1 MDHPNEPQP
10 DAGTRR
16 VYETHSHTPL
26 CKHAEGDPEAYARTA
41 WERGLKGLTITC
53 HGPLP
58 DGLSASVRMTPE
70 QFPEYLDLVARARE
84 AWRDRV
90 DVLLGL
96 ESDYLPGL
104 EGWIESLHRRA
115 DFHYIL
121 GSVHP
126 HIREY
131 RERFHLSN
139 WEDFHRTY
147 FAHLAEAAETGL
159 FDCLAHPDIVKNL
172 GSEAWNVQGL
182 MSDIRRALDRIA
194 AAGTAMELNTSGVN
208 KTVPEMNP
216 GPLILREMCARGIPV
231 VVGADAHV
239 PERVGDG
246 YRRAYAMLESAG
258 YDRVHYFVGRQRR
271 SLTIAEARESLSH

>member
-1 MDHPNEPQP
+1 MEPASECP
-10 DAGTRR
+10 PRL

-26 CKHAEGDPEAYARTA
+26 CKHAEGEPEDYARRA
-41 WERGLKGLTITC
+41 WERGMKGLTITC

-58 DGLSASVRMTPE
+58 DDLSASVRMTPE
-70 QFPEYLDLVARARE
+70 QFPQYLDLVAGARE
-84 AWRDRV
+84 VWAGRV

-104 EGWIESLHRRA
+104 EDWIEALHKRA
-115 DFHYIL
+115 DFHYVL

-131 RERFHLSN
+131 RERYYSSG
-139 WEDFHRTY
+139 WADFHRGY
-147 FAHLAEAAETGL
+147 FGHLADAAETGL

-172 GSEAWNVQGL
+172 GPAEWDIDAL

-194 AAGTAMELNTSGVN
+194 ATGIAMELNTSGVN
-208 KTVPEMNP
+208 KVVPEMNP
-216 GPLILREMCARGIPV
+216 APQILREMYLRGIPV

-246 YRRAYAMLESAG
+246 YARAYDHLEAAG
-258 YDRVHYFVGRQRR
+258 YDRVHHFIGRQKQ
-271 SLTIAEARESLSH
+271 SLAITEARLSLQAA